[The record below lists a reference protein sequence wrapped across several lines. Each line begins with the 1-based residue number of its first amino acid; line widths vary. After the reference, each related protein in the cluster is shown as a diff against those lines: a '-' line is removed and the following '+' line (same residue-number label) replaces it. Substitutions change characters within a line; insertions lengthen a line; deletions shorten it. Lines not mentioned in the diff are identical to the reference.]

1 MWRQYTS
8 VHGSTAP
15 RRVQTV
21 YWADVWGLRT
31 YLRQAGKKKI
41 KKMRYR
47 LPEKQKCRD
56 LQNKSISFFFRIKS
70 KPRRNENPEWRK
82 LTV

>member
-1 MWRQYTS
+1 MSRQYTS

-31 YLRQAGKKKI
+31 YLRQAGGKKK

-56 LQNKSISFFFRIKS
+56 LQNKSISFFSEI
-70 KPRRNENPEWRK
+70 NPNRGEMKTRSDGS
-82 LTV
+82 